1 MDMGPE
7 IEPHPHHHTGRQ
19 WVDVVLGVSVI
30 LISLISL
37 MLAVENGNAMRRL
50 VQANSWPFVI
60 AATSNTDETGAPL
73 LGFTM
78 QNKGVGPAKIQ
89 SLEVFYKGKPTPN
102 PRTLI
107 HTILGP
113 SANGVIVHFIASSV
127 VGNVLSSKETVTFFS
142 VKDKSINPK
151 YLQQLADANKDI
163 GFKTCYC
170 SVFDECWTLKLVDSL
185 APPQPIKTCP
195 IPKVPFDL

>member
-1 MDMGPE
+1 MDIGPE

-37 MLAVENGNAMRRL
+37 MLAVENGNAMKRL

-60 AATSNTDETGAPL
+60 ADTSNTDENGAPL
-73 LGFTM
+73 LGFRI

-89 SLEVFYKGKPTPN
+89 SLEVFYKDKPMPN

-113 SANGVIVHFIASSV
+113 SANGAVVHYIASSV
-127 VGNVLSSKETVTFFS
+127 VGNVLSSKEAVTFFS

-163 GFKTCYC
+163 GFRTCYC
-170 SVFDECWTLKLVDSL
+170 SVFDECWTLNIVDRL

>member
-1 MDMGPE
+1 MDIGPE

-30 LISLISL
+30 VISLISL
-37 MLAVENGNAMRRL
+37 MLAMENGNAMKRL

-60 AATSNTDETGAPL
+60 ASTSNTDENGGPL
-73 LGFTM
+73 LSFTM

-107 HTILGP
+107 HAILGT
-113 SANGVIVHFIASSV
+113 SATGVVVHYIDSSV
-127 VGNVLSSKETVTFFS
+127 VGNVLSSKETVTFLS
-142 VKDKSINPK
+142 LKDKTIKPE
-151 YLQQLADANKDI
+151 YLKQLSEANKYI

-170 SVFDECWTLKLVDSL
+170 SVFDECWTLTIVDSL

-195 IPKVPFDL
+195 IPKTPFEL